1 MPDALEVAR
10 RLFAAVEAGDVGA
23 VRDLYADDAVV
34 WHNSDGVA
42 QTRDENLRTLSW
54 VVEHLTDR
62 RYEEVTCQPTPG
74 GFVQQH
80 VLRATGPTGRPVEV
94 PACLVAAVVDGKI
107 TRIDEYLDSA
117 HLAPLFAAPPQ
128 D

>member
-10 RLFAAVEAGDVGA
+10 RLFAAIEVGDVDA

-42 QTRDENLRTLSW
+42 QTRDENLRTLAW
-54 VVEHLTDR
+54 VVEHLADR
-62 RYEEVTCQPTPG
+62 RYEELRCQPTPT

-80 VLRATGPTGRPVEV
+80 VLRATGPAERPVEV
-94 PACLVAAVVDGKI
+94 PACLVATVVDGRI

-117 HLAPLFAAPPQ
+117 HLASLFAAPAP